1 MSRILPQPVI
11 SAALLV
17 TWLLL
22 HNAISVGLLLTG
34 VLFAVGLPL
43 VTHRFWPEYPR
54 TIRIAPLLRLIGVV
68 IYDIVVANM
77 RMVVLILGPAR
88 RLRPQ
93 FVVVP
98 VTLQEP
104 FAITLLASIISLTPG
119 TVSANLSGDRRSLL
133 VHDLDV
139 EDKETAVQ
147 RIRER
152 YEKPLMEI
160 FE

>member
-1 MSRILPQPVI
+1 MSRLLPQPVI
-11 SAALLV
+11 STALLL

-22 HNAISVGLLLTG
+22 HNSVSVGLLVSG
-34 VLFAVGLPL
+34 AVLAVLLPL
-43 VTHRFWPEYPR
+43 WTHHFWPEYPR
-54 TIRIAPLLRLIGVV
+54 TIRVLPLVRLIGVA
-68 IYDIVVANM
+68 IYDIVVANL
-77 RMVVLILGPAR
+77 RMVVLILGPNS
-88 RLRPQ
+88 RLRPH

-98 VTLQEP
+98 VTVQHP
-104 FAITLLASIISLTPG
+104 FAVTLFASIISLTPG

-139 EDKETAVQ
+139 EDPDTAV
-147 RIRER
+147 RRMKDR

>member
-1 MSRILPQPVI
+1 MSRFVPQPMI
-11 SAALLV
+11 SATLLL

-34 VLFAVGLPL
+34 VLLAVGLPL
-43 VTHRFWPEYPR
+43 LTQRFWPEYPR
-54 TIRIAPLLRLIGVV
+54 TIRIAPLLRLIAVV

-98 VTLQEP
+98 VTLREP

-139 EDKETAVQ
+139 EDPDTAVQ

-152 YEKPLMEI
+152 YEKPLMEV

>member
-1 MSRILPQPVI
+1 MSRFVPQPVI
-11 SAALLV
+11 SATLLL

-34 VLFAVGLPL
+34 VLLAVGLPL
-43 VTHRFWPEYPR
+43 LTQRFWPEYPR
-54 TIRIAPLLRLIGVV
+54 TIRIGPLLRLIAVV

-98 VTLQEP
+98 VTLREP

-139 EDKETAVQ
+139 EDPETAVA

-152 YEKPLMEI
+152 YEKPLMEV

>member
-1 MSRILPQPVI
+1 MSRVVPQPVI
-11 SAALLV
+11 SAMLLL

-34 VLFAVGLPL
+34 VLLAVGLPL
-43 VTHRFWPEYPR
+43 ATHRFWPEYPR
-54 TIRIAPLLRLIGVV
+54 TIRIAPLLRLMAVV

-152 YEKPLMEI
+152 YERPLMEI

>member
-1 MSRILPQPVI
+1 MSRVVPQPVI
-11 SAALLV
+11 SATLLL

-34 VLFAVGLPL
+34 VLLAVGLPL
-43 VTHRFWPEYPR
+43 LTQRFWPEYPR

-88 RLRPQ
+88 RLRPR

-139 EDKETAVQ
+139 EDPDTAVQ

-152 YEKPLMEI
+152 YEKPLMEV

>member
-1 MSRILPQPVI
+1 MSRVVPQPVI
-11 SAALLV
+11 SATLLL

-34 VLFAVGLPL
+34 VLLAVGLPL
-43 VTHRFWPEYPR
+43 LTQRFWPEYPR

-139 EDKETAVQ
+139 EDPDTAVQ

-152 YEKPLMEI
+152 YEKPLMEV

>member
-1 MSRILPQPVI
+1 MSRVLPQPVI
-11 SAALLV
+11 SAALLL

-22 HNAISVGLLLTG
+22 HNSVSAGLLVSG
-34 VLFAVGLPL
+34 AVLAIVLPL
-43 VTHRFWPEYPR
+43 WTRHFWPEYPR
-54 TIRIAPLLRLIGVV
+54 TIRVRPLVRLIGVA
-68 IYDIVVANM
+68 IYDIIVANL
-77 RMVVLILGPAR
+77 RMVVLILGPNK
-88 RLRPQ
+88 RLRPH

-98 VTLQEP
+98 VTAQHP
-104 FAITLLASIISLTPG
+104 FAITLFASIISLTPG

-139 EDKETAVQ
+139 EDPDTAV
-147 RIRER
+147 RRMKDR

>member
-1 MSRILPQPVI
+1 MSRILPQPLITVGLF
-11 SAALLV
+11 A

-22 HNAISVGLLLTG
+22 HNSVSAGLLVSG
-34 VLFAVGLPL
+34 VVLAVLLPL
-43 VTHRFWPEYPR
+43 GTRHFWPEYPR
-54 TIRIAPLLRLIGVV
+54 TVRVRPLIRLLGVV
-68 IYDIVVANM
+68 IYDIIIANL
-77 RMVVLILGPAR
+77 RMVVLILGPNS
-88 RLRPQ
+88 RLRPH

-98 VTLQEP
+98 VTAQHP
-104 FAITLLASIISLTPG
+104 FAITLFASIISLTPG

-139 EDKETAVQ
+139 EDPDTAV
-147 RIRER
+147 RRVKER

>member
-1 MSRILPQPVI
+1 MSRVMPQPVI
-11 SAALLV
+11 SATLLL

-22 HNAISVGLLLTG
+22 HNGVSVGLLLTG
-34 VLFAVGLPL
+34 GLLAVGLPL

-68 IYDIVVANM
+68 VYDIVVANM

-93 FVVVP
+93 FIVVP

-139 EDKETAVQ
+139 EDQETAVQ